1 MLAQLPIVP
10 KKTGEVLQAGT
21 RDDAMI
27 ALLKGQCGKGRGFL
41 DVVCYKLNPMHWLT
55 CACRPFTVCSTTS
68 NTDDYNRIKTAG
80 EIAQCTIS
88 LPCRHE

>member
-27 ALLKGQCGKGRGFL
+27 ALLKGQCGKGRGYWVTFL
-41 DVVCYKLNPMHWLT
+41 ITKEWPLFVKLN
-55 CACRPFTVCSTTS
+55 FT
-68 NTDDYNRIKTAG
+68 DFRKT
-80 EIAQCTIS
+80 
-88 LPCRHE
+88 L